1 MFTKQARL
9 MLTFRARNRSPV
21 AAGERAKVITLHR
34 PRVYRGTRGSGVLR
48 RIDVVDVLARLSLAA
63 EVRQPEPPLRLG
75 EVAQRRLVGVV
86 LLLGEAFEE
95 IDHLRRRLVVRRRRD
110 DLLARRRIL
119 DLAQVLGRAER
130 RVLSD
135 SSGHV
140 ENVDTAPR
148 GCETRPA
155 RRPPGRHR
163 SSNLAPPGCSL
174 LGSGGPTVGAKTLAD
189 RPESLA
195 KRGFGG
201 WHDLR

>member
-1 MFTKQARL
+1 MARQSR
-9 MLTFRARNRSPV
+9 FANARRWPASID
-21 AAGERAKVITLHR
+21 ASLLALR
-34 PRVYRGTRGSGVLR
+34 VLR
-48 RIDVVDVLARLSLAA
+48 RIHAIDVLARLSLAA
-63 EVRQPEPPLRLG
+63 EVRQPEPALRLG

-95 IDHLRRRLVVRRRRD
+95 IDHLRRRLVVGCRRD
-110 DLLARRRIL
+110 DLVARGRIL

-135 SSGHV
+135 SSGHAG
-140 ENVDTAPR
+140 NVDTAPR
-148 GCETRPA
+148 GCEARPA
-155 RRPPGRHR
+155 RRPPGRR
-163 SSNLAPPGCSL
+163 QSSNRAPRVCSV
-174 LGSGGPTVGAKTLAD
+174 LGSGGPTAGAKTLAN

>member
-48 RIDVVDVLARLSLAA
+48 RIDVVDVLARLPLAT
-63 EVRQPEPPLRLG
+63 EVREPEPPLRLG

-95 IDHLRRRLVVRRRRD
+95 IDHLRRRLVVGRRRD
-110 DLLARRRIL
+110 DLVARGRIL

-130 RVLSD
+130 WILPD
-135 SSGHV
+135 SGGREGS
-140 ENVDTAPR
+140 VDPAPR
-148 GCETRPA
+148 GGEGGPA
-155 RRPPGRHR
+155 RRPPGRR
-163 SSNLAPPGCSL
+163 QGGNRAPPPCSL

-195 KRGFGG
+195 
-201 WHDLR
+201 